1 MNTLPTL
8 VIFLTAALTGAL
20 AGAGVTFLANWFIMK
35 SRQKWD
41 EQQYL
46 VGLVRTLC
54 KELLI
59 LTARYNQMNSTSTE
73 AKILSAEIIVH
84 IDLIAKFIDDNL
96 TQDANIQKAMKSVM
110 SLTEG
115 DFATTR
121 RLADADWTAK
131 SIRTITQL
139 HFSLLNAKPKKRK
152 QS

>member
-20 AGAGVTFLANWFIMK
+20 AGAGVTFLANWFIME

-59 LTARYNQMNSTSTE
+59 LTTRYNQMNSTSTE

-152 QS
+152 QA

>member
-1 MNTLPTL
+1 MNTLPPL

-59 LTARYNQMNSTSTE
+59 LTTRYNQMNSTSTE

-152 QS
+152 QA